1 MEFFTALSVLAAI
14 CVSGGVGFYLN
25 KHLNAK
31 RIGDATELATRIVE
45 ESRKEAQAQKKE
57 ILLQGQDELFNQKRE
72 LEHEFKERERELK
85 ARDRKLQEEILR
97 TPLEKFGDQEVEEL
111 AKKYAEDAPAA
122 VAVAPETSGDQQVED
137 LAEKH
142 EENISDR
149 KTGD

>member
-1 MEFFTALSVLAAI
+1 MDGAAIDVLA
-14 CVSGGVGFYLN
+14 GNL
-25 KHLNAK
+25 
-31 RIGDATELATRIVE
+31 DACYRNNSLSE
-45 ESRKEAQAQKKE
+45 E
-57 ILLQGQDELFNQKRE
+57 ELFSKAFADTADTIMKRDDYATGSIVCIVVVLVPALVYAGVRIARSKRE
-72 LEHEFKERERELK
+72 QRE
-85 ARDRKLQEEILR
+85 RDRKLQEEILR

-122 VAVAPETSGDQQVED
+122 AAVAPETSGDQQVEG

>member
-14 CVSGGVGFYLN
+14 CVSGGVGFYPN

-85 ARDRKLQEEILR
+85 ARDRKLQEQGER
-97 TPLEKFGDQEVEEL
+97 LE
-111 AKKYAEDAPAA
+111 
-122 VAVAPETSGDQQVED
+122 
-137 LAEKH
+137 
-142 EENISDR
+142 
-149 KTGD
+149 